1 MELGQQIMDRFG
13 SFSAEVKSIS
23 ENFKGSLAEQSAR
36 IFELEQKM
44 TGGFIGGGERRP
56 STPGAE
62 LIASDQYK
70 SFVQNGARGMMR
82 VQGTKSIMTANSGA
96 LVAPDHRADIVGL
109 PRRKLTIR
117 SLIPVVPTV
126 SNMIQVPRQ
135 KTLTGTPAV
144 VAEGALKPE
153 SSTDFELIEAPVRTI
168 ATWMTLSRQI
178 MDDAP
183 QLQAFLDVQLR
194 HMVGQVEE
202 LTVLWGDGIG
212 ENILG
217 LGPQATAY
225 DPTVITG
232 TGDNRMDIILR
243 AIGQVERGSQLPA
256 TGIIVNSIDWA
267 IMLGSKDTDGRYL
280 AGGPFGDTAPRLWG
294 VPVLDT
300 LNMPVGQFMVANFQ
314 NACTLYDRMTTEV
327 LISSEHADYFTRNLL
342 AVRAEERIAL
352 VVRDKNAVVV
362 GTFPA

>member
-1 MELGQQIMDRFG
+1 MEFAQEVADRVRAIG
-13 SFSAEVKSIS
+13 TEVKSTAENIKSSQS
-23 ENFKGSLAEQSAR
+23 ELSAR
-36 IFELEQKM
+36 LLEIEQKM
-44 TGGFIGGGERRP
+44 AGGFVGGGERRP

-82 VQGTKSIMTANSGA
+82 VQGTKSITTANSGA
-96 LVAPDHRADIVGL
+96 LVAPDHRPEIVGL

-126 SNMIQVPRQ
+126 SNMIQVARQ
-135 KTLTGTPAV
+135 KTLTNATSV

-217 LGPQATAY
+217 LGPQSTDY
-225 DPTVITG
+225 DTDLNAV
-232 TGDNRMDIILR
+232 GDTKVDTLLR
-243 AIGQVERGSQLPA
+243 AISQVQMASQLPA
-256 TGIIVNSIDWA
+256 TGIIVNSVDWA
-267 IMLGSKDTDGRYL
+267 SMIGLKDSTGQYL
-280 AGGPFGDTAPRLWG
+280 SSGPFGTTSPQLWG
-294 VPVLDT
+294 IPVLDT
-300 LNMPVGQFMVANFQ
+300 LNMPAGQFMVANFQ
-314 NACTLYDRMTTEV
+314 TACTLYDRMTTEV

-362 GTFPA
+362 GSYPV